1 MSDDAAL
8 EARVTEVEIK
18 LGFVDTLVDELNRTV
33 YRQQQEIDQL
43 RETLLELRRQVEASA
58 KEAPG
63 DGGQELPPHY

>member
-43 RETLLELRRQVEASA
+43 REALLELRRQVEASA
-58 KEAPG
+58 KESPG
-63 DGGQELPPHY
+63 DGRQELPPHY

>member
-33 YRQQQEIDQL
+33 YRQQQEIDRL
-43 RETLLELRRQVEASA
+43 RETLLELRRQV
-58 KEAPG
+58 
-63 DGGQELPPHY
+63 